1 MTRARPRR
9 LFRALVVLA
18 ALAARPA
25 VAQEEKDV
33 LRPCTTAELVG
44 TWEVIRFGTAPSAR
58 VDRSDP
64 YFYPHQRYVFS
75 ADATMHHLTS
85 KTPMTPAA
93 HRALLSK
100 ATPSTW
106 AVDGKGRLLMQREGE
121 ARLET
126 AACEV
131 LTKEVIDP
139 KSGVA
144 SPPGDEIGR
153 AHV

>member
-1 MTRARPRR
+1 
-9 LFRALVVLA
+9 
-18 ALAARPA
+18 
-25 VAQEEKDV
+25 
-33 LRPCTTAELVG
+33 
-44 TWEVIRFGTAPSAR
+44 

-144 SPPGDEIGR
+144 SPPGDVLLTRSDR
-153 AHV
+153 AHKPVMRRQLRRLDGLGE